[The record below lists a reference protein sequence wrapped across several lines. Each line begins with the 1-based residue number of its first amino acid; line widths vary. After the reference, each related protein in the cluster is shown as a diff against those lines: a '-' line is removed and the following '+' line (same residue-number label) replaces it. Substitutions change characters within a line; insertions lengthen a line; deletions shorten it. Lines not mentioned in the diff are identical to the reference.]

1 VEPDYIRK
9 MERWLMEK
17 IIGWSGVVVFFGL
30 LTGADAQPPPSST
43 AGAAFDGTY
52 EFVSST
58 KLAETYIPTGTSRMA
73 QCPDRIPG
81 PLTIVNGQPRFSI
94 SIPGKPAEF
103 EGTLGSKGEL
113 AMRSVLPN
121 TGARPTER
129 MLNGRI
135 DATGTVRARLMGVN
149 CNYDFAWRKGS
160 K

>member
-1 VEPDYIRK
+1 
-9 MERWLMEK
+9 MEK
-17 IIGWSGVVVFFGL
+17 VVGWLGVVGVFGL
-30 LTGADAQPPPSST
+30 LAAADAQTPPSST

-58 KLAETYIPTGTSRMA
+58 KLAETYIATGTSRMA

-81 PLTIVNGQPRFSI
+81 PLSIVNGQPRFSI
-94 SIPGKPAEF
+94 AIPGKPAEF
-103 EGTLGSKGEL
+103 EGTLGSRGEL

-135 DATGTVRARLMGVN
+135 DGTGTVRARLSGVN
-149 CNYDFAWRKGS
+149 CIYDFTWQKQS